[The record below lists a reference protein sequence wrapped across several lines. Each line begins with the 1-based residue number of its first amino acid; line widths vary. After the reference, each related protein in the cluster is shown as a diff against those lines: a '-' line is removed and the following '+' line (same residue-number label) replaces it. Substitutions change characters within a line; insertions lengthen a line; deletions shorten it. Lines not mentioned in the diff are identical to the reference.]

1 MNGAEVPE
9 SLDEWQQIQSPVGID
24 MAVIRDN
31 YLDFNK
37 DRSFVFPPSHHEG
50 LQLQVTQQDLQAP
63 AVTSSEPR
71 SLSSSSSSSGSEVEE
86 EEYRRLPPLRVA
98 TNEIGRRW
106 GVRFEILRTGIFHLA
121 SRVRS
126 CAVCS
131 GGFWSIASVTGVV
144 AAVLLSFLYVRVQRR
159 RQGVHQESRLSLF
172 SLIREKDEKI
182 GQLLLHI
189 AQMDEVLLARR
200 RVPVLRIG

>member
-63 AVTSSEPR
+63 EDTSSEPR
-71 SLSSSSSSSGSEVEE
+71 SLSSSSSGSEGEE
-86 EEYRRLPPLRVA
+86 EENRRLSPLRVA
-98 TNEIGRRW
+98 TNEIRRLW
-106 GVRFEILRTGIFHLA
+106 RVRFEILRTRVFHLA

-131 GGFWSIASVTGVV
+131 GGFWSIAVTGVV
-144 AAVLLSFLYVRVQRR
+144 AAVLLSFLYARVQRR
-159 RQGVHQESRLSLF
+159 RQGVHQQSKLRLF
-172 SLIREKDEKI
+172 SLIREKDE
-182 GQLLLHI
+182 
-189 AQMDEVLLARR
+189 VRS
-200 RVPVLRIG
+200 

>member
-1 MNGAEVPE
+1 MNGAEVTE

-63 AVTSSEPR
+63 EDTSSEPR
-71 SLSSSSSSSGSEVEE
+71 SLSSSSSSGSEGEE
-86 EEYRRLPPLRVA
+86 EENRRLSSLQVA
-98 TNEIGRRW
+98 TNEIRRRW
-106 GVRFEILRTGIFHLA
+106 RVRFEILRTGVFHLA

-131 GGFWSIASVTGVV
+131 GGFWSIASVTGVL

-159 RQGVHQESRLSLF
+159 RRGVHQQSKLRLF

>member
-1 MNGAEVPE
+1 MNGAEVTE

-31 YLDFNK
+31 YLDFSK

-63 AVTSSEPR
+63 EDTSSEPR
-71 SLSSSSSSSGSEVEE
+71 SSSSSSSGSEGEE
-86 EEYRRLPPLRVA
+86 EENRRLSSLQVA
-98 TNEIGRRW
+98 TNEIRRRW
-106 GVRFEILRTGIFHLA
+106 RVRFEILRTGVFHLA

-131 GGFWSIASVTGVV
+131 GVFWSIASVTGVV

-159 RQGVHQESRLSLF
+159 RQGVHQQTKLRLF

-200 RVPVLRIG
+200 RVRVFRIG